1 MQGTGFAIAEK
12 LCLDGEPGRPC
23 RSAAPHNGFSEFGGD
38 GAVKPGADDAV
49 HPLPIRRGGGWSV
62 FVDVVLE
69 GETADGEQELLVPPR
84 VGAGGSVEDDG
95 YEAADVLYAGDLGVE
110 VQNSGSLMKEHGGA
124 DVVGGRAIG
133 VGVGVGVAFLVGGGA
148 SVLAHEGGLA
158 LRLARR
164 ARVCETLRLGGG
176 RKTLLLGG
184 RGFSVVCGGKGARPW
199 RNQGGARLGQRK
211 ENHGGNPDS

>member
-1 MQGTGFAIAEK
+1 
-12 LCLDGEPGRPC
+12 
-23 RSAAPHNGFSEFGGD
+23 
-38 GAVKPGADDAV
+38 VKPGADDAV

-133 VGVGVGVAFLVGGGA
+133 VGVGVAFLVGGGA
-148 SVLAHEGGLA
+148 SSPYWVEA
-158 LRLARR
+158 LSTATYL
-164 ARVCETLRLGGG
+164 
-176 RKTLLLGG
+176 
-184 RGFSVVCGGKGARPW
+184 
-199 RNQGGARLGQRK
+199 
-211 ENHGGNPDS
+211 

>member
-1 MQGTGFAIAEK
+1 LAEVAEPGVEMQGTGFAIAEK

-49 HPLPIRRGGGWSV
+49 HPLPIRRGGWSV

-133 VGVGVGVAFLVGGGA
+133 VGVGVAFLVGGGA
-148 SVLAHEGGLA
+148 FLVGGGAAVLAHEGGLA

-164 ARVCETLRLGGG
+164 ARVG
-176 RKTLLLGG
+176 KTLLLGG
-184 RGFSVVCGGKGARPW
+184 GRGGVTVVGGKGA
-199 RNQGGARLGQRK
+199 GHGAAKVARG
-211 ENHGGNPDS
+211 